1 MNIIT
6 DNDAQETK
14 SIIAALRCAAEY
26 FKLPKKTE
34 ISLSILDDEQIKEL
48 NARTRDKDEVTDV
61 LSFPYIDITNA
72 KVVIKNHREDINPYT
87 KCLMLGDICVNTCRA
102 ESQAEQFGH
111 SKEREYAYLAL
122 HGFLHI
128 MGFHHYTPNDKDKMR
143 ELEET
148 ILNKINLTR

>member
-1 MNIIT
+1 MNVIIEEQ
-6 DNDAQETK
+6 AKQTK
-14 SIIAALRCAAEY
+14 PMIVALRCAAEH

-34 ISLSILDDEQIKEL
+34 ISLSIFDDKQIKEL
-48 NARTRDKDEVTDV
+48 NARTREKDEVTDV
-61 LSFPYIDITNA
+61 LSFPYIDIKNA
-72 KVVIKNHREDINPYT
+72 KVVIKNHKEDINPYT

-102 ESQAEQFGH
+102 DSQAAQFGH

-128 MGFHHYTPNDKDKMR
+128 LGFHHYTPQDKDKMR
-143 ELEET
+143 RLEET